1 MIFSRLKR
9 IVMKNFDLQRFG
21 RVLRFDFVQNLQQ
34 LLWCVLG
41 MLMVYLFFFWFAH
54 NIGMRVD
61 IVTDWELHIKH
72 ICEGVGIFSVI
83 GLYIYM
89 LVIASTLYRR
99 EQKKAKRTAWLM
111 LPATN
116 MEKFLS
122 RWVYLFVVSLG
133 GLLMFFVADAIH
145 MAWLW
150 MTDKPIIAA
159 TTYSQYYFMPTSDI
173 RTDFAWF
180 KVLSFD
186 CFLMSVQAFF
196 LMGGILFRKFQ
207 PIVTALVGIVLF
219 LGLEYFRIHIGS
231 FIPDIP
237 NTWYHVMLSSF
248 FVALTFVFTVLAYRL
263 FCRWQLA
270 TRNFVNLP

>member
-1 MIFSRLKR
+1 
-9 IVMKNFDLQRFG
+9 MKNFDLQRFG
-21 RVLRFDFVQNLQQ
+21 RVLRFDFTQNRQH

-61 IVTDWELHIKH
+61 IVTDWELHIKN
-72 ICEGVGIFSVI
+72 ICEGVGIFGVVCF
-83 GLYIYM
+83 YIYM
-89 LVIASTLYRR
+89 MATASTVYWR

-116 MEKFLS
+116 LEKFLS
-122 RWVYLFVVSLG
+122 RWVFMLAVSLG
-133 GLLMFFVADAIH
+133 GFLMFFVADAIH

-150 MTDKPIIAA
+150 MTGKPVIAA
-159 TTYSQYYFMPTSDI
+159 TTYFFPQT
-173 RTDFAWF
+173 TNVAWLRLF
-180 KVLSFD
+180 SVN
-186 CFLMSVQAFF
+186 CFLMSGQAFF
-196 LMGGILFRKFQ
+196 LLGGILFRKFQ

-219 LGLEYFRIHIGS
+219 LGLDYFRIHIGS

-237 NTWYHVMLSSF
+237 NTWYHVMMSVF
-248 FVALTFVFTVLAYRL
+248 FVALICVFTVLAYRL

>member
-1 MIFSRLKR
+1 
-9 IVMKNFDLQRFG
+9 MKNFDLQRFG
-21 RVLRFDFVQNLQQ
+21 RVLRFDFAQNRQQ

-61 IVTDWELHIKH
+61 IVTDWELHIKN
-72 ICEGVGIFSVI
+72 ICEGVGIFGVVCF
-83 GLYIYM
+83 YIYM
-89 LVIASTLYRR
+89 MATASTVYWR

-116 MEKFLS
+116 LEKFLS
-122 RWVYLFVVSLG
+122 RWVFMLAVSLG
-133 GLLMFFVADAIH
+133 GFLMFFLADAIH

-150 MTDKPIIAA
+150 MTGKPVIAA
-159 TTYSQYYFMPTSDI
+159 TTYFFPQT
-173 RTDFAWF
+173 TNVAWLRLF
-180 KVLSFD
+180 SVN

-196 LMGGILFRKFQ
+196 LLGGILFRKFQ

-219 LGLEYFRIHIGS
+219 LGLDYFRIHIGS

-237 NTWYHVMLSSF
+237 YTWYHVMMSVF
-248 FVALTFVFTVLAYRL
+248 FVALICVFTVLAYRL

>member
-1 MIFSRLKR
+1 
-9 IVMKNFDLQRFG
+9 MKNFDLQRFG
-21 RVLRFDFVQNLQQ
+21 RVLRFDFAQNRQH

-61 IVTDWELHIKH
+61 IVTDWELHIKN
-72 ICEGVGIFSVI
+72 ICEGVGIFGVVCF
-83 GLYIYM
+83 YIYM
-89 LVIASTLYRR
+89 MATASTVYWR

-116 MEKFLS
+116 LEKFLS
-122 RWVYLFVVSLG
+122 RWMFMLAVSLG
-133 GLLMFFVADAIH
+133 GFLMFFLADAIH

-150 MTDKPIIAA
+150 MTGKPVIAA
-159 TTYSQYYFMPTSDI
+159 TTYFFPQT
-173 RTDFAWF
+173 TNVAWLRLF
-180 KVLSFD
+180 SVN

-196 LMGGILFRKFQ
+196 LLGGILFRKFQ

-219 LGLEYFRIHIGS
+219 LGLDYFRIHIGS

-237 NTWYHVMLSSF
+237 YTWYHVMMSVF
-248 FVALTFVFTVLAYRL
+248 FVALICVFTVLAYRL

>member
-1 MIFSRLKR
+1 
-9 IVMKNFDLQRFG
+9 MKNFDLQRFG
-21 RVLRFDFVQNLQQ
+21 RVLRFDFVQNRQH

-61 IVTDWELHIKH
+61 IVTDWELHIKN
-72 ICEGVGIFSVI
+72 ICEGVGIFGVVCF
-83 GLYIYM
+83 YIYM
-89 LVIASTLYRR
+89 MATASTVYWR

-116 MEKFLS
+116 LEKFLS
-122 RWVYLFVVSLG
+122 RWVFMLAVSLG
-133 GLLMFFVADAIH
+133 GFLMFFVADAIH

-150 MTDKPIIAA
+150 MTGKPVIAA
-159 TTYSQYYFMPTSDI
+159 TTYFFPQT
-173 RTDFAWF
+173 TNVAWLRLF
-180 KVLSFD
+180 SVN
-186 CFLMSVQAFF
+186 CIFLAGQAFF
-196 LMGGILFRKFQ
+196 LLGGILFRKFQ

-219 LGLEYFRIHIGS
+219 LGLEYSRIHIGS

-237 NTWYHVMLSSF
+237 YTWYHVMQSVF
-248 FVALTFVFTVLAYRL
+248 FVALTCLFTVLAYRL

>member
-1 MIFSRLKR
+1 
-9 IVMKNFDLQRFG
+9 MKNFDLQRFG
-21 RVLRFDFVQNLQQ
+21 RVLRFDFAQNRQH

-61 IVTDWELHIKH
+61 IVTDWELHIKN
-72 ICEGVGIFSVI
+72 ICEGVGIFGVVCF
-83 GLYIYM
+83 YIYM
-89 LVIASTLYRR
+89 MATASTVYWR

-116 MEKFLS
+116 LEKFLS
-122 RWVYLFVVSLG
+122 RWVFMLAVSLG
-133 GLLMFFVADAIH
+133 GFLMFFLADAIH

-150 MTDKPIIAA
+150 MTGKPVIAA
-159 TTYSQYYFMPTSDI
+159 TTYFFPQT
-173 RTDFAWF
+173 TNVAWLRLF
-180 KVLSFD
+180 SVN

-196 LMGGILFRKFQ
+196 LLGGILFRKFQ

-219 LGLEYFRIHIGS
+219 LGLDYFRIHIGS

-237 NTWYHVMLSSF
+237 YTWYHVMMSVF
-248 FVALTFVFTVLAYRL
+248 FVALICVFTVLAYRL

>member
-1 MIFSRLKR
+1 M
-9 IVMKNFDLQRFG
+9 
-21 RVLRFDFVQNLQQ
+21 RFDFAQNRQQ

-41 MLMVYLFFFWFAH
+41 MLMGYLFFFWFAH

-61 IVTDWELHIKH
+61 RVTDWELQIKH
-72 ICEGVGIFSVI
+72 ICEGVGII
-83 GLYIYM
+83 GVVSFYIYM
-89 LVIASTLYRR
+89 LAAASTLYWR

-122 RWVYLFVVSLG
+122 RWVFMLVVSLG
-133 GLLMFFVADAIH
+133 GFLMFFVADAIH

-150 MTDKPIIAA
+150 MTGKPIIAA
-159 TTYSQYYFMPTSDI
+159 TTYFFTQT
-173 RTDFAWF
+173 TNVAWLRLF
-180 KVLSFD
+180 SVN

-196 LMGGILFRKFQ
+196 LLGGILFRKFQ

-237 NTWYHVMLSSF
+237 YTWYHVMQSVF
-248 FVALTFVFTVLAYRL
+248 FVALTCVFTVLAYRL

>member
-1 MIFSRLKR
+1 
-9 IVMKNFDLQRFG
+9 MKNFDLQRFG
-21 RVLRFDFVQNLQQ
+21 RVLRFDFAQNRQH

-61 IVTDWELHIKH
+61 IVTDWELHIKN
-72 ICEGVGIFSVI
+72 ICEGVGIFGVVCF
-83 GLYIYM
+83 YIYM
-89 LVIASTLYRR
+89 MATASTVYWR

-116 MEKFLS
+116 LEKFLS
-122 RWVYLFVVSLG
+122 RWVFMLAVSLG
-133 GLLMFFVADAIH
+133 GFLMFFLADAIH

-150 MTDKPIIAA
+150 MTGKPVIAA
-159 TTYSQYYFMPTSDI
+159 TTYFFPQT
-173 RTDFAWF
+173 TNVAWLRLF
-180 KVLSFD
+180 SVN

-196 LMGGILFRKFQ
+196 LLGGILFRKFQ

-219 LGLEYFRIHIGS
+219 LGLDYFRIHIGS

-237 NTWYHVMLSSF
+237 YTWYHVMMSVF
-248 FVALTFVFTVLAYRL
+248 FVAAVSGMSSYGR
-263 FCRWQLA
+263 
-270 TRNFVNLP
+270 

>member
-1 MIFSRLKR
+1 
-9 IVMKNFDLQRFG
+9 MKNFDLQRFG
-21 RVLRFDFVQNLQQ
+21 RVLRFDFVQNRQQ

-41 MLMVYLFFFWFAH
+41 ILMVYLFFFWFAH

-89 LVIASTLYRR
+89 LATASTLYWR
-99 EQKKAKRTAWLM
+99 EQKKAKRSAWLM

-150 MTDKPIIAA
+150 MTDKPVIAA
-159 TTYSQYYFMPTSDI
+159 TTYFLFHFPQTSSI
-173 RTDFAWF
+173 GPHATWLN
-180 KVLSFD
+180 VLWAYSF
-186 CFLMSVQAFF
+186 FVSIHAFF
-196 LMGGILFRKFQ
+196 LLGGILFRKFQ
-207 PIVTALVGIVLF
+207 PIVTALIGIVLF
-219 LGLEYFRIHIGS
+219 LVYVHFTNYDQPYMR
-231 FIPDIP
+231 DIP
-237 NTWYHVMLSSF
+237 YAWYCLCQSVF
-248 FVALTFVFTVLAYRL
+248 FIALACLFTVLAYRL

>member
-1 MIFSRLKR
+1 
-9 IVMKNFDLQRFG
+9 MKNFDLQRFG
-21 RVLRFDFVQNLQQ
+21 RVLRFDFAQNRQQ
-34 LLWCVLG
+34 FLWCVLG
-41 MLMVYLFFFWFAH
+41 MLMVFLFFFWFAH
-54 NIGMRVD
+54 NIGMRV

-89 LVIASTLYRR
+89 LAIASTLYWR

-122 RWVYLFVVSLG
+122 RWVFMFVVSLG
-133 GLLMFFVADAIH
+133 GFLMFFVADAIH

-150 MTDKPIIAA
+150 MTGKPIFAA
-159 TTYSQYYFMPTSDI
+159 TTYSLNTFFPQT
-173 RTDFAWF
+173 TNVAWLR
-180 KVLSFD
+180 VLSVN
-186 CFLMSVQAFF
+186 CILLTGHALFL
-196 LMGGILFRKFQ
+196 LGGILFRKFQ

-219 LGLEYFRIHIGS
+219 LVIDYLTSLPYMR
-231 FIPDIP
+231 DIP
-237 NTWYHVMLSSF
+237 YTRFHVMFSSF
-248 FVALTFVFTVLAYRL
+248 LVALTCVFTVLAYRL

>member
-1 MIFSRLKR
+1 
-9 IVMKNFDLQRFG
+9 MKNFDLQRFG
-21 RVLRFDFVQNLQQ
+21 RVLRFDFAQNRQH

-61 IVTDWELHIKH
+61 IVTDWELHIKN
-72 ICEGVGIFSVI
+72 ICEGVGIFGVVCF
-83 GLYIYM
+83 YIYM
-89 LVIASTLYRR
+89 MATASTVYWR

-116 MEKFLS
+116 LEKFLS
-122 RWVYLFVVSLG
+122 RWVFMLAVSLG
-133 GLLMFFVADAIH
+133 GFLMFFLADAIH

-150 MTDKPIIAA
+150 MTGKPVIAA
-159 TTYSQYYFMPTSDI
+159 TTYFFPQT
-173 RTDFAWF
+173 TNVAWLRLF
-180 KVLSFD
+180 SVN

-196 LMGGILFRKFQ
+196 LLGGILFRKFQ

-219 LGLEYFRIHIGS
+219 LGLDYFRIHIGS

-237 NTWYHVMLSSF
+237 YTWYHVMMSVF
-248 FVALTFVFTVLAYRL
+248 FVALTCVFTVLAYRL

>member
-1 MIFSRLKR
+1 
-9 IVMKNFDLQRFG
+9 MKNFD
-21 RVLRFDFVQNLQQ
+21 

-61 IVTDWELHIKH
+61 IVTDWELHIKN
-72 ICEGVGIFSVI
+72 ICEGVGIFGVVCF
-83 GLYIYM
+83 YIYM
-89 LVIASTLYRR
+89 MATASTVYWR

-116 MEKFLS
+116 LEKFLS
-122 RWVYLFVVSLG
+122 RWVFMLAVSLG
-133 GLLMFFVADAIH
+133 GFLMFFLADAIH

-150 MTDKPIIAA
+150 MTGKPVIAA
-159 TTYSQYYFMPTSDI
+159 TTYFFPQT
-173 RTDFAWF
+173 TNVAWLRLF
-180 KVLSFD
+180 SVN

-196 LMGGILFRKFQ
+196 LLGGILFRKFQ

-219 LGLEYFRIHIGS
+219 LGLDYFRIHIGS

-237 NTWYHVMLSSF
+237 YTWYHVMMSVF
-248 FVALTFVFTVLAYRL
+248 FVALICVFTVLAYRL

>member
-21 RVLRFDFVQNLQQ
+21 RVLRFDFVQNRQQ

>member
-1 MIFSRLKR
+1 
-9 IVMKNFDLQRFG
+9 MKNFDLQRFG
-21 RVLRFDFVQNLQQ
+21 RVLRFDFAQNRQH

-72 ICEGVGIFSVI
+72 ICEGVGFFGVI
-83 GLYIYM
+83 GFYIYM
-89 LVIASTLYRR
+89 LLMASTLYWR

-219 LGLEYFRIHIGS
+219 LGLDYFRVCCGPDTS
-231 FIPDIP
+231 DIP
-237 NTWYHVMLSSF
+237 NTWYHVMLSVF
-248 FVALTFVFTVLAYRL
+248 FVALTCVFTVLAYRL

>member
-1 MIFSRLKR
+1 
-9 IVMKNFDLQRFG
+9 MKNFDLQRFG
-21 RVLRFDFVQNLQQ
+21 RVLRFDFAQNRQQ

-41 MLMVYLFFFWFAH
+41 MLMGYLFFFWFAH

-61 IVTDWELHIKH
+61 RVTDWELHIKH
-72 ICEGVGIFSVI
+72 ICEGVNII
-83 GLYIYM
+83 GVVSFYIYM
-89 LVIASTLYRR
+89 LAAASTLYWR

-116 MEKFLS
+116 LEKFLS
-122 RWVYLFVVSLG
+122 RWVFMLAVSLG
-133 GLLMFFVADAIH
+133 GFLMFFVADAIH

-150 MTDKPIIAA
+150 MTGKPIIAA
-159 TTYSQYYFMPTSDI
+159 TTYFFTQT
-173 RTDFAWF
+173 TNVAWLRLF
-180 KVLSFD
+180 SVNCS
-186 CFLMSVQAFF
+186 LMSVQAFF
-196 LMGGILFRKFQ
+196 LLGGILFRKFQ

-237 NTWYHVMLSSF
+237 YTWYHVMQSVF
-248 FVALTFVFTVLAYRL
+248 FVALTCVFTVLAYRL

>member
-1 MIFSRLKR
+1 
-9 IVMKNFDLQRFG
+9 MKNFDLQRFG
-21 RVLRFDFVQNLQQ
+21 RVLRFDFAQNRQH

-61 IVTDWELHIKH
+61 IVTDWELYIKN

-89 LVIASTLYRR
+89 LLMASTLYWR
-99 EQKKAKRTAWLM
+99 EQKKA
-111 LPATN
+111 N

-159 TTYSQYYFMPTSDI
+159 TTYSQYFFMPTSDI

-219 LGLEYFRIHIGS
+219 LGLDYFRVCCGPDTS
-231 FIPDIP
+231 DIP
-237 NTWYHVMLSSF
+237 NTWYHVMLSVF
-248 FVALTFVFTVLAYRL
+248 FVALICVFTVLAYRL

>member
-1 MIFSRLKR
+1 
-9 IVMKNFDLQRFG
+9 MKNFDLRRFG
-21 RVLRFDFVQNLQQ
+21 RVLRFDFAQNRQQ
-34 LLWCVLG
+34 LLRDVLG
-41 MLMVYLFFFWFAH
+41 MLMAYLFFFWFDH

-61 IVTDWELHIKH
+61 RVTDWELHIKH
-72 ICEGVGIFSVI
+72 ICEGIGIFSVI

-89 LVIASTLYRR
+89 LATASTLYWR

-122 RWVYLFVVSLG
+122 RWVYMFVVSLG
-133 GLLMFFVADAIH
+133 GFLMFFVADAIH

-159 TTYSQYYFMPTSDI
+159 TTYSQYFFMPTSDI

-219 LGLEYFRIHIGS
+219 LGLDYFRVCCGPDTS
-231 FIPDIP
+231 DIP
-237 NTWYHVMLSSF
+237 NTWYHVMLSVF
-248 FVALTFVFTVLAYRL
+248 FVALICVFTVLAYRL

>member
-1 MIFSRLKR
+1 
-9 IVMKNFDLQRFG
+9 MKNFDLQRFG
-21 RVLRFDFVQNLQQ
+21 RVLRFDFAQNRQQ

-41 MLMVYLFFFWFAH
+41 MLMGYLFFFWFAH

-61 IVTDWELHIKH
+61 RVTDWELHIKH
-72 ICEGVGIFSVI
+72 ICEGVGII
-83 GLYIYM
+83 GVVSFYIYM
-89 LVIASTLYRR
+89 LAAASTLYWR

-116 MEKFLS
+116 LEKFLS
-122 RWVYLFVVSLG
+122 RWVFMLVVSLG
-133 GLLMFFVADAIH
+133 GFLMFFVADAIH
-145 MAWLW
+145 MTWLW

-159 TTYSQYYFMPTSDI
+159 TTYFFTQT
-173 RTDFAWF
+173 TNVAWLRLF
-180 KVLSFD
+180 SVN

-196 LMGGILFRKFQ
+196 LLGGILFRKFQ

-237 NTWYHVMLSSF
+237 YTWYHVMQSVF
-248 FVALTFVFTVLAYRL
+248 FVALTCVFTVLAYRL

>member
-1 MIFSRLKR
+1 
-9 IVMKNFDLQRFG
+9 MKNFDLQRFG
-21 RVLRFDFVQNLQQ
+21 RVLRFDFVQNRQQ

-61 IVTDWELHIKH
+61 IVTDWELYIKN

-89 LVIASTLYRR
+89 LLMASTLYWR

-219 LGLEYFRIHIGS
+219 LGLDYFRVCCGPDTS
-231 FIPDIP
+231 DIP

-270 TRNFVNLP
+270 ARNFVNLP